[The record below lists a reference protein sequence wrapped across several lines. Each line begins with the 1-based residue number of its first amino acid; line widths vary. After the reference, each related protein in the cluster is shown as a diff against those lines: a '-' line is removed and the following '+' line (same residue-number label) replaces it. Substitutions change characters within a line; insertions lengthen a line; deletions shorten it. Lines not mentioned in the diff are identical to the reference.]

1 MSDNAAT
8 TSGTRRRLD
17 HVDAM
22 RPVKQF
28 AVIGTH
34 AILIFHPHS
43 WPFEWKAGLVFTHFS
58 RNAFLFVSACMLAYS
73 YRNASRVEIRPY
85 AWRRFVSVGVPY
97 LVWTAIYWF
106 WTSLQWSGSFPY
118 YSVRSGSLNLDRLL
132 HLGTWGYYHL
142 YYLLVLAQFYVVF
155 PWLLRFIRRHPKS
168 HLPLLIGSLVFG
180 VLLSSAKRG
189 AWFGFHFDP
198 QLQNRLIISYV
209 FWLVAGVI
217 VALNFDA
224 FHDWVVARAKAIV
237 AFTLVT
243 YGLAI
248 ATNLWHPVT
257 FATTY
262 FAAGKD
268 PFAPVALP
276 YDIGAV
282 LVVYLLGVFLVSP
295 RRGDLTR
302 RVVASGSDNAY
313 GIYLSQMVF
322 IPVVR
327 RVMRHF
333 DFTYHL
339 SSGVRCVM
347 AVLGAYLLGYLFTGL
362 VARTPL
368 AKSVVGRS
376 RATWRSLIPRSTP
389 EAAHGHAGQGPLDE
403 TKR

>member
-1 MSDNAAT
+1 MTADVAVSG
-8 TSGTRRRLD
+8 GTRRRLD

-34 AILIFHPHS
+34 AILIFHPS
-43 WPFEWKAGLVFTHFS
+43 TWPWEWKSGLVFTHFS

-73 YRNASRVEIRPY
+73 YRNSERVHISTY

-97 LVWTAIYWF
+97 LVWTGIYWW
-106 WTSLQWSGSFPY
+106 WTSLQWSGSFPF
-118 YSVRSGSLNLDRLL
+118 YSMRHDLLSVDRLV
-132 HLGTWGYYHL
+132 HLTTWGYYHL

-155 PWLLRFIRRHPKS
+155 PWLLRFVRRHPGS
-168 HLPLLIGSLVFG
+168 HMPLLIGSLVFG

-189 AWFGFHFDP
+189 AWFGWQFSP

-224 FHDWVVARAKAIV
+224 FHQWVVERARKIFLLTALAFGGAIV
-237 AFTLVT
+237 
-243 YGLAI
+243 
-248 ATNLWHPVT
+248 TNLWVSPSWYVT
-257 FATTY
+257 Y
-262 FAAGKD
+262 LAAGKD

-282 LVVYLLGVFLVSP
+282 FVTYLLGVYLVDP
-295 RRGDLTR
+295 RRGSVVR
-302 RVVASGSDNAY
+302 RLVASGSDNAY

-327 RVMRHF
+327 RIMRHF
-333 DFTYHL
+333 DFTYQL
-339 SSGVRCVM
+339 SSGVRCLL
-347 AVLGAYLLGYLFTGL
+347 AVLGAYLLGYFFIGL

-368 AKSVVGRS
+368 AKAVVGRS
-376 RATWRSLIPRSTP
+376 QATWRSLLPRSTP
-389 EAAHGHAGQGPLDE
+389 ESAHGHEGRGPLDVS
-403 TKR
+403 KS